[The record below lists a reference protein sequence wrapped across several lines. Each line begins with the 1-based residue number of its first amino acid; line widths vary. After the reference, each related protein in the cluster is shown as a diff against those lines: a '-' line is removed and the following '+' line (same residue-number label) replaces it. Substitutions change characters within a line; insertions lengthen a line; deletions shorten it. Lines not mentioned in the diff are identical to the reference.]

1 MKQDLKK
8 YPLTDEEVNM
18 VHVFMLLYG
27 YDSVDSLLGKTF
39 EELQEHKDWND
50 EIKGCIQKMKAD

>member
-1 MKQDLKK
+1 MKQVLKK
-8 YPLTDEEVNM
+8 YPLTDEEVNT

-27 YDSVDSLLGKTF
+27 YDSVESLLEKTF

-50 EIKGCIQKMKAD
+50 EIKWCIQKMKAN